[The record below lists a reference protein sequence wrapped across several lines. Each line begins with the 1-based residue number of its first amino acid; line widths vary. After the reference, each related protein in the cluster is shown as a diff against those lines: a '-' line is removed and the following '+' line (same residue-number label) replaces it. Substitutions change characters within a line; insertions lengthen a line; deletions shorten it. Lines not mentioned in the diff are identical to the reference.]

1 MSMQVA
7 KANLIDALKQFRLR
21 WDRIKD
27 TWDDE
32 ARRKFEK
39 DFIEPLEPKVV
50 AAAKGVDHVTELLA
64 QVKRDCS
71 DDGPGMIA

>member
-1 MSMQVA
+1 MSLSVA
-7 KANLIDALKQFRLR
+7 KTNLVDALKQFRLR
-21 WDRIKD
+21 WDKIKD

-39 DFIEPLEPKVV
+39 DFIEGLEPRVV
-50 AAAKGVDHVTELLA
+50 AAAKGLDHVTELLA

-71 DDGPGMIA
+71 DDGPGSIG